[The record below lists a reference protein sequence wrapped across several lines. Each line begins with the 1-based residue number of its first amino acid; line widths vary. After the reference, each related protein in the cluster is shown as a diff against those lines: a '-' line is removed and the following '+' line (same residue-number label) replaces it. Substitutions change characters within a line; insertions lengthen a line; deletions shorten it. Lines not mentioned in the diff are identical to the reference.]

1 MIHIQRR
8 EELDFGYELFIAAI
22 SILSVFNMVISYIP
36 GVDPDAIRVVY
47 IINAVLTLLFIY
59 DFGLR
64 FATAPSRSFYFIRNY
79 GWADLLAI
87 IPAFRIFRLFRIYKA
102 YRIVEKH
109 GGRQVLTYLSQ
120 NRAESALFILV
131 LMVILIIEGGAFM
144 VLQAERAS
152 SSANIQTASDAIWW
166 AYVTITTVGYGDRYP
181 ITTQGRLVGI
191 LVLTTGVAVFATFAG
206 LISSKLLASPTKEEE
221 LPEEISVEE
230 DQIARYRADLKRLIS
245 ERDKIETEITT
256 LIEKLDQLMEKGH
269 SPENEST

>member
-1 MIHIQRR
+1 MIQIRRR

-22 SILSVFNMVISYIP
+22 SILSVFNMVLSYIP

-47 IINAVLTLLFIY
+47 IINLVLTLLFIY

-102 YRIVEKH
+102 YRIVQKH
-109 GGRQVLTYLSQ
+109 GGRQVLIYLSQ
-120 NRAESALFILV
+120 NRAESALYILV

-152 SSANIQTASDAIWW
+152 DSANIQTASDAIWW
-166 AYVTITTVGYGDRYP
+166 AYVTITTVGYGDRFP
-181 ITTQGRLVGI
+181 VTTQGRLVGI

-206 LISSKLLASPTKEEE
+206 LISSKLLASPAKEEE
-221 LPEEISVEE
+221 LPEELLLEK
-230 DQIARYRADLKRLIS
+230 DQAAKYRAELKQLIG
-245 ERDKIETEITT
+245 EREKIEGDIASHMKNLE
-256 LIEKLDQLMEKGH
+256 QLMEKGH
-269 SPENEST
+269 SPDGEGS

>member
-22 SILSVFNMVISYIP
+22 SILSVFNMVLSYIP

-221 LPEEISVEE
+221 LPDEIPVEE

-256 LIEKLDQLMEKGH
+256 LIERLDQLMEKGH
-269 SPENEST
+269 APENEST

>member
-120 NRAESALFILV
+120 NRAESALYILV

-256 LIEKLDQLMEKGH
+256 LIERLDNLMEKGH